1 MTDNRL
7 AAIPQP
13 APTGEGEIVLTSAVR
28 HIAEMLEA
36 GFGADRQRSLVWV
49 RDDLCARARMGK
61 EKYGTF
67 LRTHNG
73 RDPIVD
79 QYQEVLDALMYSRQS
94 RDEGDTEGSLF
105 FETYL
110 HIAERI
116 ATLIQHRKR

>member
-13 APTGEGEIVLTSAVR
+13 APTGEGAIVLDSAVQF
-28 HIAEMLEA
+28 IDGMLVA
-36 GFGADRQRSLVWV
+36 GFGPVRNHSLTWV
-49 RDDLCARARMGK
+49 RDDLLARAEMGRQ
-61 EKYGTF
+61 KYGTL

-94 RDEGDTEGSLF
+94 RDEGDAEGSVF